1 MTTLRRAIMT
11 TVQEQ
16 LYWNDV
22 KEGDNL
28 PEFELDLT
36 WTKMVE
42 QVSGSQDFYEVHH
55 DPGFAREAGH
65 DEIFYNTGFTQAALC
80 RLLTDWI
87 GTEGWVQ
94 KFSFQM
100 RRMNIPDDKVH
111 VRGVVTSVNA
121 TEGDTGSVTLDLWL
135 ENDRIGITTPAER
148 TVLLPVRK

>member
-1 MTTLRRAIMT
+1 MT

-65 DEIFYNTGFTQAALC
+65 DELSLIHISEPTRPY
-80 RLLTDWI
+80 
-87 GTEGWVQ
+87 
-94 KFSFQM
+94 
-100 RRMNIPDDKVH
+100 
-111 VRGVVTSVNA
+111 
-121 TEGDTGSVTLDLWL
+121 
-135 ENDRIGITTPAER
+135 
-148 TVLLPVRK
+148 

>member
-55 DPGFAREAGH
+55 DP
-65 DEIFYNTGFTQAALC
+65 D
-80 RLLTDWI
+80 LLAKP
-87 GTEGWVQ
+87 VMMR
-94 KFSFQM
+94 FS
-100 RRMNIPDDKVH
+100 
-111 VRGVVTSVNA
+111 
-121 TEGDTGSVTLDLWL
+121 
-135 ENDRIGITTPAER
+135 TTR
-148 TVLLPVRK
+148 VLHRQPSADY